1 MLDKMA
7 TKRQLGGNLK
17 ANLRPKRAWGHPRTR
32 NARSRLSSAK
42 CLLQKEAS
50 GTLTPRA
57 GLTAAAGFSPQR
69 GSPGGG
75 LSATYCPP
83 NEKPCV
89 YEFPAAYGV
98 HRKICFSF
106 GFRRLL
112 AIALLVNK
120 IAEGRPRYPKIA
132 PRWHQ
137 DGSKMR
143 PEGLLGASWGRLWA
157 SWGPL
162 GSLLGASWRH
172 LGASA
177 GVILT
182 KVKIS

>member
-7 TKRQLGGNLK
+7 TKRQLGGNLAEVEPPK
-17 ANLRPKRAWGHPRTR
+17 RPKRARTHPRTR
-32 NARSRLSSAK
+32 NARSHLSSAK

-50 GTLTPRA
+50 GNLTQRA
-57 GLTAAAGFSPQR
+57 GLKAAAGFSPQS

-83 NEKPCV
+83 NEKPCE
-89 YEFPAAYGV
+89 YELPAAYGV

-106 GFRRLL
+106 GFCRFL

-120 IAEGRPRYPKIA
+120 IAKGRPRYPKIA
-132 PRWHQ
+132 PRWRQ

-143 PEGLLGASWGRLWA
+143 PEGLLGASWG
-157 SWGPL
+157 PL
-162 GSLLGASWRH
+162 GGLLGAS
-172 LGASA
+172 
-177 GVILT
+177 
-182 KVKIS
+182 